1 MDKSDPP
8 ESFGVFKPVG
18 HTVIVFRSAADL
30 EAAAALLLA
39 DGFAADSLVRYSPQ
53 EMVRQVDAEL
63 RDVSPLAQFGYEI
76 NLVRE
81 HRALAENGRHF
92 LIVHAPD
99 EAQTARVD
107 DVVRTMKATSAQRY
121 GRFVVEEIV
130 EEQGPTK
137 EPPP

>member
-18 HTVIVFRSAADL
+18 HTVIVFRTAADL
-30 EAAAALLLA
+30 EAAATLLLA
-39 DGFAADSLVRYSPQ
+39 DGFAPSSLVRYAPQ
-53 EMVRQVDAEL
+53 EMVRQVDSEL
-63 RDVSPLAQFGYEI
+63 TDVSPLAQFGYEI

-81 HRALAENGRHF
+81 HRALAESGRHF

-107 DVVRTMKATSAQRY
+107 EVVRTMKATSAQRY
-121 GRFVVEEIV
+121 GRFVVEELM
-130 EEQGPTK
+130 EEAA
-137 EPPP
+137 PPAPKA